1 MAPEPPRGFGCNLD
15 TLIAP
20 GIRSCVIV
28 VDRVRLLTLLVAA
41 LCDVEVC
48 AQSLADDF
56 ACGFVV
62 VCCAPFGCC
71 TQFRVEADCQD
82 FRWA

>member
-1 MAPEPPRGFGCNLD
+1 METLSAWVSLVRHRCGSGAP
-15 TLIAP
+15 
-20 GIRSCVIV
+20 
-28 VDRVRLLTLLVAA
+28 VDPLLTLLVAA